1 MADTLFTNVR
11 IFDGTSRKT
20 RAGEVR
26 VEGNR
31 IAALAKKGERLSRDG
46 AQLVNGEG
54 MTLMPGLVNTHCH
67 PSFTNYADVQELGD
81 LPVEEHAIRA
91 AANAKLLLD
100 SGFTAFVSA
109 AASKP
114 RLDIALRNMID
125 AGHIPGPRMRA
136 TTPELTITGGFADS
150 RRPGADKPAA
160 GICCNGA
167 EEFRRT
173 IRWLIGEGVDIV
185 KFIISGDSFGYP
197 GVSSRIDPIT
207 EEELRAICET
217 TLGMGRR
224 LAAHAHTDASVRA
237 CIKHGVEFIYH
248 ASYCTDATVEAL
260 AKVKDKHYVSP
271 AIGVRYF
278 AIHEGE
284 RWGLTPEKAQ
294 TMGLVAEVEA
304 AKVTIPKLHKA
315 GVKIVPFGDYG
326 IAWTPHGSDCRDL
339 QLMVD
344 LFGMSNWEVLRAA
357 TAYGG
362 EAFAGEPMGRIKKGY
377 LADLL
382 LVDGDP
388 LADLRVLEDR
398 DNLAA
403 IMLDG
408 SFHKSPRPR
417 RYAQRE
423 AAE

>member
-1 MADTLFTNVR
+1 MTNTVFSNVR
-11 IFDGTSRKT
+11 VFDGTSRK
-20 RAGEVR
+20 ASPGEVR
-26 VEGNR
+26 IEGNR
-31 IAALAKKGERLSRDG
+31 IAAIAKKDERVSREG
-46 AQLVNGEG
+46 ARLVDGEG

-91 AANAKLLLD
+91 AANAGLLLD

-125 AGHIPGPRMRA
+125 AGHIAGPRMRA
-136 TTPELTITGGFADS
+136 ATPELTITGGFADC
-150 RRPGADKPAA
+150 RRPGAEKPAA
-160 GICCNGA
+160 GICCDGA

-173 IRWLIGEGVDIV
+173 IRWLVGEGADIV

-197 GVSSRIDPIT
+197 GVGSGVDPISA
-207 EEELRAICET
+207 EEIEAICET
-217 TLGMGRR
+217 TRSLGAR

-237 CIKHGVEFIYH
+237 CIKHGVTFIYH
-248 ASYCTDATVEAL
+248 ATYCTDATVEAL
-260 AKVKDKHYVSP
+260 AKVKDKHFVSP

-278 AIHEGE
+278 ALHEGE
-284 RWGLTPEKAQ
+284 RWGLTREMTEA
-294 TMGLVAEVEA
+294 MGLPAEVEA
-304 AKVTIPKLHKA
+304 ATVAIPKLHKA
-315 GVKIVPFGDYG
+315 GVKVVPFGDYG

-344 LFGMSNWEVLRAA
+344 LFGMANWEVLRAA

-362 EAFAGEPMGRIKKGY
+362 EAFGGEPMGRIKKGY

-388 LADLRVLEDR
+388 LAVLRVLEDR

-408 SFHKSPRPR
+408 AFHKPPRPR
-417 RYAQRE
+417 RQEQRE